1 MIKLLVSY
9 TEQCGIFYAAYVYV
23 DGVRVKKIHWRHELN
38 DALAH
43 WGIEFPRLF
52 SDGALEAC
60 EIAKQVVPFEIEVD
74 DLMDVS

>member
-23 DGVRVKKIHWRHELN
+23 DGERVKKIYWLHELN
-38 DALAH
+38 DALSH
-43 WGIEFPRLF
+43 WGIEFPRLHA
-52 SDGALEAC
+52 DGAKEAWDK
-60 EIAKQVVPFEIEVD
+60 AKALVPFEVEVD

>member
-23 DGVRVKKIHWRHELN
+23 DEVQVKKIYWRHELN

-43 WGIEFPRLF
+43 WGIEFPRLYA
-52 SDGALEAC
+52 DGAELAWEK
-60 EIAKQVVPFEIEVD
+60 AKEVFPFEIEVD
-74 DLMDVS
+74 DIMDIS

>member
-43 WGIEFPRLF
+43 WGIEFPRLYD
-52 SDGALEAC
+52 DGAAQALEK
-60 EIAKQVVPFEIEVD
+60 AKEVFPFEIEVED
-74 DLMDVS
+74 IMDIS